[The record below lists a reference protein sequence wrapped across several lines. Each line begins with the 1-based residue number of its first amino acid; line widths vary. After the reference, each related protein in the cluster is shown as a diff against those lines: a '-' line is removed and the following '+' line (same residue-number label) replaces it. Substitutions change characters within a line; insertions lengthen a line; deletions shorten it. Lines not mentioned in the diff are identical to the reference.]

1 MDDLFL
7 EVKRGHLVLN
17 RWALLKLREFGVTPA
32 RFALM
37 RALYERN
44 FKWAQSELRMELGV
58 ARATISRMVRA
69 LVRLG
74 WIERKVNA
82 FDRRTLDCILT
93 YEGRKIVASVM
104 SALVWPKLIAK
115 IVDAALTFGGDGA
128 DVEKERWAVGWL
140 VRRIVFAFAIP
151 RTLAESG

>member
-7 EVKRGHLVLN
+7 EMKRGHLVLN

-44 FKWAQSELRMELGV
+44 FRWAQSELRMELGV

-93 YEGRKIVASVM
+93 YEGRRIVASVM
-104 SALVWPKLIAK
+104 SALVWPKVIAK
-115 IVDAALTFGGDGA
+115 IVDAALTFGEDGV

-140 VRRIVFAFAIP
+140 QRRIVFAFGIP
-151 RTLAESG
+151 RAYGFV

>member
-104 SALVWPKLIAK
+104 SALVWPKVIAK
-115 IVDAALTFGGDGA
+115 IVDAALTLGGDLE

-140 VRRIVFAFAIP
+140 ARRIVIAFAI
-151 RTLAESG
+151 RRLC

>member
-7 EVKRGHLVLN
+7 EMKRGHLVLN

-44 FKWAQSELRMELGV
+44 FRWAQSELRMELGV

-74 WIERKVNA
+74 WIEREVNA

-93 YEGRKIVASVM
+93 YEGRRVVASVM
-104 SALVWPKLIAK
+104 SALVWPKVIAK
-115 IVDAALTFGGDGA
+115 IVDAALTFGDDGA

-140 VRRIVFAFAIP
+140 VRRIVIAFAIP
-151 RTLAESG
+151 RTLAESC